1 MRRLVL
7 VASLAAG
14 CFLGGTSSDPPPSP
28 SPQYEPASLAASP
41 FARLTS
47 SQYAA
52 TLRDLFAPIAIPDPV
67 PPPDSIVD
75 GFDNVASG
83 QVPSAALIA
92 AYQASAVAVATAAMQ
107 DPAALV
113 GCSPRTTADETACA
127 TKFLGT
133 FGAKAY
139 RRPLTSAELADLVA
153 FHSSMRASGAD
164 FPTSITLTIET
175 ILEAPNFLYRIE
187 LGTPTLSPW
196 EMASRLSYLLWNT
209 MPDDA
214 LFAAAAAGTLATTDG
229 IETQARRML
238 ADPRAHAAIA
248 HFHDQW
254 LELGKMSTL
263 VKDPKTFPTFTA
275 STVTS
280 LQQSTSKYID
290 DIFFGDATLTALLT
304 DDHAFVNA
312 DLAAIYGVAVTGKT
326 LKKVTV
332 DPTKRAGIVT
342 NAGMLAGFA
351 HTTEDAPVLRGVFV
365 LGRLLC
371 SAPPPPP
378 ADVNTSTP
386 APSSNVPQTT
396 RDRFATQHEQG
407 TCAGCHHVI
416 DGIGFGFEHYDAI
429 GAWRTTDN
437 GLPVDASGWFVTGT
451 AGELEGTFDGA
462 VDLAHKLAAS
472 PAVHACVARQWLRYA
487 LGTDAASIDATTL
500 EPLVSAFEANHLN
513 MRELVVALV
522 KSDAFRRRSR

>member
-1 MRRLVL
+1 
-7 VASLAAG
+7 
-14 CFLGGTSSDPPPSP
+14 
-28 SPQYEPASLAASP
+28 LAASP
-41 FARLTS
+41 FARLTN

-52 TLRDLFAPIAIPDPV
+52 TLRDLFAPIAIPDQV
-67 PPPDSIVD
+67 PPPDISVD
-75 GFDNVASG
+75 GFDNVASA

-92 AYQASAVAVATAAMQ
+92 AYQTSAVAVATAATQ

-113 GCSPRTTADETACA
+113 GCSPRTIVDERACA
-127 TKFLGT
+127 SRFLGT

-153 FHSSMRASGAD
+153 FHSTMRAGGAD

-175 ILEAPNFLYRIE
+175 ILQSPNFLYRIE
-187 LGTPTLSPW
+187 IGTPLSPY

-214 LFAAAAAGTLATTDG
+214 LFAAAADGTLATTDG

-238 ADPRAHAAIA
+238 ADPRAHAAIM
-248 HFHDQW
+248 HFHSQW
-254 LELGKMSTL
+254 LELDKMSTL

-280 LQQSTSKYID
+280 LQQSTSSYID
-290 DIFFGDATLTALLT
+290 DIFFGDGTLTALLT

-312 DLAAIYGVAVTGKT
+312 DLAAIYGVAVTSKT
-326 LKKVTV
+326 LKKVAV

-351 HTTEDAPVLRGVFV
+351 HTTQDSPVLRGVFV
-365 LGRLLC
+365 LDRLLC
-371 SAPPPPP
+371 SAPPPRPT
-378 ADVNTSTP
+378 DVNTSPP
-386 APSSNVPQTT
+386 APNPNVPQTT
-396 RDRFATQHEQG
+396 RDEFATQHEQG
-407 TCAGCHHVI
+407 ACAGCHHVI
-416 DGIGFGFEHYDAI
+416 DGIGFGFENYDAI

-437 GLPVDASGWFVTGT
+437 GLPVDSSGWFVTGT
-451 AGELEGTFDGA
+451 AGELQGTFDGA
-462 VDLAHKLAAS
+462 VDLAHELAAS
-472 PAVHACVARQWLRYA
+472 PTVHACVARQWLRYA
-487 LGTDAASIDATTL
+487 LGVDAASIDTTTL
-500 EPLVSAFEANHLN
+500 EPLVSAFESSNLN

>member
-1 MRRLVL
+1 VP
-7 VASLAAG
+7 AG
-14 CFLGGTSSDPPPSP
+14 
-28 SPQYEPASLAASP
+28 LAASP
-41 FARLTS
+41 VARLTS

-52 TLRDLFAPIAIPDPV
+52 TLHDLFAPIAIPDQL
-67 PPPDSIVD
+67 PPPDSSVD
-75 GFDNVASG
+75 GFDNNASA

-113 GCSPRTTADETACA
+113 GCSPKTTAEENTCA
-127 TKFLGT
+127 SHFLTT

-153 FHSSMRASGAD
+153 FHQAMRAGAD

-175 ILEAPNFLYRIE
+175 ILQSPNFLYRIE
-187 LGTPTLSPW
+187 IGTPTSQPNVSALSPW

-214 LFAAAAAGTLATTDG
+214 LFAAAASGALATTDG

-238 ADPRAHAAIA
+238 ADPRAHAAIM
-248 HFHDQW
+248 HFHSQW
-254 LELGKMSTL
+254 LELDKMSTL
-263 VKDPKTFPTFTA
+263 VKDPKKFPTFTA

-280 LQQSTSKYID
+280 LQQSTSSQID
-290 DIFFGDATLTALLT
+290 DIFFGDGTLTALLT
-304 DDHAFVNA
+304 DNHAFVNA
-312 DLAAIYGVAVTGKT
+312 DLAAIYGVGVKGKT
-326 LKKVTV
+326 LTKVAV

-351 HTTEDAPVLRGVFV
+351 HTTQDAPVLRGVFV
-365 LGRLLC
+365 LDRLLC

-378 ADVNTSTP
+378 AFVNTSPP
-386 APSSNVPQTT
+386 APNPDVPQTT
-396 RDRFATQHEQG
+396 RDQFATQHEQG
-407 TCAGCHHVI
+407 TCAGCHHTI
-416 DGIGFGFEHYDAI
+416 DGIGFGFENYDAI

-451 AGELEGTFDGA
+451 AGELQGTFDGA

-487 LGTDAASIDATTL
+487 LGTDAASIDTTAL
-500 EPLVSAFEANHLN
+500 EPLVSAFEASHLN
-513 MRELVVALV
+513 MRELLVALV